1 MGWEYKPT
9 EPTEKTKRDR
19 HEVLTQIKSYGDNI
33 KKILLKEVGEIRAY
47 TPRGLVGFDSRES
60 TPRGLVGFDS
70 RESTPTIDVGI
81 LENDSDTIDDID
93 NIRDYTRL
101 FEGFDVPTKKKRRR
115 KRNKSNNFSF

>member
-47 TPRGLVGFDSRES
+47 